1 MKTESGLHQ
10 IIVHDA
16 NRDDTTSSLLEKQE
30 SCVLPLWRRGKKLC
44 TLGGMT
50 RAQFERL
57 VREALS
63 QIPDEIRDRL
73 DNVDLVVEDMPNREQ
88 LAGSGIEET
97 DCLLGLYEGIPLTER
112 YGYNMVLPDKITLF
126 QQSIES
132 ICASDDEII
141 EEIQSTVVH
150 EVAHHFGIDDESLEE
165 MGV

>member
-1 MKTESGLHQ
+1 MAIRRKTLY
-10 IIVHDA
+10 
-16 NRDDTTSSLLEKQE
+16 
-30 SCVLPLWRRGKKLC
+30 
-44 TLGGMT
+44 TLGMT
-50 RAQFERL
+50 LAQFERL

-63 QIPDEIRDRL
+63 RIPDEIRDRL
-73 DNVDLVVEDMPNREQ
+73 DNVDLVVEDVPTWEQ

-141 EEIQSTVVH
+141 TEVRNTVVH
-150 EVAHHFGIDDESLEE
+150 EIAHHFGIDDESLEE